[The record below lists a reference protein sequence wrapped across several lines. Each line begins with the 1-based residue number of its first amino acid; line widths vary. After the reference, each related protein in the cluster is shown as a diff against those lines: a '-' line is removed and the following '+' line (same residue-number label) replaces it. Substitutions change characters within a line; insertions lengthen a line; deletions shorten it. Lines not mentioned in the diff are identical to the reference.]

1 MQKIINK
8 VDLALSNKGKDRQE
22 VIKTIGANDN
32 VIDGDIQ
39 FFLADLIAQSVQ
51 YSNRS
56 GLCKMAD

>member
-1 MQKIINK
+1 MI
-8 VDLALSNKGKDRQE
+8 NKGKDRQE
-22 VIKTIGANDN
+22 VLKTIGANDN